1 MRNIFVL
8 FLQLWFNVVN
18 VGNFRIALKP
28 VEIDS
33 QRFGKSLVVSNC
45 PGKAASLKGLSNN
58 DKIVL
63 MQVMAMALMML
74 VLAKMMM
81 MMLIS
86 VVMVFICRQSEP
98 ARPRACHSLRT
109 AFALCPLIIIHCTL
123 HKCSMHSL
131 YIASTLHLNA
141 ISLPCNLCN
150 LAHLHCFC
158 TECNFTALGNS
169 MKCKSGNFWTNI
181 MSALELH
188 SIKNI
193 SMK

>member
-1 MRNIFVL
+1 MLSEKHVCSFFAIMVCKWR
-8 FLQLWFNVVN
+8 
-18 VGNFRIALKP
+18 NFRIALKP

-45 PGKAASLKGLSNN
+45 PGKDSSLKGLS
-58 DKIVL
+58 KIVL
-63 MQVMAMALMML
+63 MQVMAMVLMM
-74 VLAKMMM
+74 LAKMMM

-86 VVMVFICRQSEP
+86 VEMVFICRQSEP

-109 AFALCPLIIIHCTL
+109 AFALCPLIILHCTL

-158 TECNFTALGNS
+158 TDCNFTAASGIS

-193 SMK
+193 SLK

>member
-1 MRNIFVL
+1 MLSEKHVCS
-8 FLQLWFNVVN
+8 FLQLWFVN

-45 PGKAASLKGLSNN
+45 PGKDSSLKGLS
-58 DKIVL
+58 KIVL
-63 MQVMAMALMML
+63 MQVMAMVLMM
-74 VLAKMMM
+74 LAKMMM

-86 VVMVFICRQSEP
+86 VVMVFISRQSEP

-123 HKCSMHSL
+123 HKCSMHAL

-158 TECNFTALGNS
+158 TACNFTALGLS
-169 MKCKSGNFWTNI
+169 LI
-181 MSALELH
+181 H
-188 SIKNI
+188 I
-193 SMK
+193 